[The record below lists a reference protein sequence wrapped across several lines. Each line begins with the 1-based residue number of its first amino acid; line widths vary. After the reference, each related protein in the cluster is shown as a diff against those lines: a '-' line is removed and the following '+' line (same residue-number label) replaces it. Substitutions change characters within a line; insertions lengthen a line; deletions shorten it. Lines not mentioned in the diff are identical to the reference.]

1 VLCVHAF
8 LYVKFDQMPTP
19 TKQLLYTAVRIE
31 TTYDDGSTGAGTSFV
46 FQDFA
51 SPPDQQLFLVSN
63 KHVVAGAA
71 SGHLYFT
78 EKGRAGEPKL
88 GEPFFMQNDM
98 FHMQWHGHPDENVD
112 VAVMPLSWQLDLIA
126 RDGKE
131 AFLRPVTLDDVADPS
146 VFQNLDVTAPV
157 VFVGFPKGM
166 FDEKHYLP
174 IFRRGYVAT
183 SPDLDFNGAP
193 VFLIDAS
200 VFPGSSGSPVFTV
213 GDTLVGGTPSLKLL
227 GVVAAVYT
235 QPTDGHI
242 SWLSIPTNQVPV
254 PTVEQMI
261 DLGVVFKARCIRETI
276 TSFHAAHDKRT

>member
-1 VLCVHAF
+1 
-8 LYVKFDQMPTP
+8 MPTP

-31 TTYDDGSTGAGTSFV
+31 TKYRDGSTGAGTSFV
-46 FQDFA
+46 FRDFA
-51 SPPDQQLFLVSN
+51 SPLEHQLFLVSN
-63 KHVVAGAA
+63 KHVIAGAETA
-71 SGHLYFT
+71 YLYFT
-78 EKGRAGEPKL
+78 EKGPNGDPLL

-98 FHMQWHGHPDENVD
+98 FYLQWHGHPDEEVD

-126 RDGKE
+126 RGGKE

-157 VFVGFPKGM
+157 LFVGFPNGM
-166 FDEKHYLP
+166 FDQKHYLP

-213 GDTLVGGTPSLKLL
+213 GDSIIGGTPSLKLL

-242 SWLSIPTNQVPV
+242 SWMSVPMNKVPV

-276 TSFHAAHDKRT
+276 TSFHAKREKRT